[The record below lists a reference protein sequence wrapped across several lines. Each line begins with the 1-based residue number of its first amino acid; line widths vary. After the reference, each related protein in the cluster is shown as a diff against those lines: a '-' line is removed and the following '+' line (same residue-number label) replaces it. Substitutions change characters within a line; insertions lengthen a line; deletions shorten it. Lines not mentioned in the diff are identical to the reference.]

1 MSVLLRVVAF
11 VALAYALGFA
21 LFLLGLGHP
30 LEGKKTDAI
39 VVPTGGAG
47 RIDRGLALLEQGQAK
62 RMLVTGVDPTVR
74 PRELAAIY
82 KTTPRR
88 IFDCCVDLGQEAID
102 TRSNADETA
111 GWVRTNRFRTV
122 RLVTSDW
129 HMARAK
135 LELQNALDSET
146 EIFGDPVRTNAR
158 FATLFSEY
166 NKLLIRRV
174 ALIAGYH
181 G

>member
-1 MSVLLRVVAF
+1 MLLRIVAF
-11 VALAYALGFA
+11 MALAYALGFA

-30 LEGKKTDAI
+30 LEGQRTDAI

-47 RIDRGLALLEQGQAK
+47 RIDRGLALLEAGKAK
-62 RMLVTGVDPTVR
+62 RMLVTGVDPSVR
-74 PRELAAIY
+74 PRELAAVY
-82 KTTPRR
+82 EATPRR
-88 IFDCCVDLGQEAID
+88 VFDCCVDLGQEAID

-111 GWVRTNRFRTV
+111 AWVRTNRFRTV

-129 HMARAK
+129 HMARAQ
-135 LELQNALDSET
+135 LELQNALGSEV

-158 FATLFSEY
+158 FGMLFSEY

-174 ALIAGYH
+174 ALIAGYR

>member
-1 MSVLLRVVAF
+1 MSVLLRIVAF

-30 LEGKKTDAI
+30 LEAQKTDAI

-47 RIDRGLALLEQGQAK
+47 RIDRGLELLEAGEAK
-62 RMLVTGVDPTVR
+62 RMLVTGVDPSVR
-74 PRELAAIY
+74 PRELAAVY
-82 KTTPRR
+82 KKTPRR

-111 GWVRTNRFRTV
+111 GWVRANRFRTV

-129 HMARAK
+129 HMARAR
-135 LELQNALDSET
+135 LELQNALGDGVEV
-146 EIFGDPVRTNAR
+146 FGDPVRTNAR

-174 ALIAGYH
+174 ALIVGYR

>member
-1 MSVLLRVVAF
+1 MLLRVVAF

-74 PRELAAIY
+74 PRELAAVY

-174 ALIAGYH
+174 ALIAGYR

>member
-1 MSVLLRVVAF
+1 LSVLLRVVAF
-11 VALAYALGFA
+11 VALSYALGFA

-30 LEGKKTDAI
+30 LEGQKTDAI

-111 GWVRTNRFRTV
+111 AWVRANRFRTV

>member
-74 PRELAAIY
+74 PRELAAVY

-88 IFDCCVDLGQEAID
+88 IFDCCVDLGQEAVD
-102 TRSNADETA
+102 TRSNADETD

-174 ALIAGYH
+174 ALIAGYR

>member
-1 MSVLLRVVAF
+1 MSVLLRILAF

-30 LEGKKTDAI
+30 LEGRTTDAI

-47 RIDRGLALLEQGQAK
+47 RIDRGLALLEARQAR
-62 RMLVTGVDPTVR
+62 RMLVTGVDPSVR
-74 PRELAAIY
+74 PQELAAVY
-82 KTTPRR
+82 KSTPRR
-88 IFDCCVDLGQEAID
+88 LFDCCVDLGQEAID

-111 GWVRTNRFRTV
+111 AWVRDHRFRTV

-129 HMARAK
+129 HMARAR
-135 LELQNALDSET
+135 LELQNALGREV
-146 EIFGDPVRTNAR
+146 EIVGDPVRTNAR
-158 FATLFSEY
+158 FGMLFSEY
-166 NKLLIRRV
+166 NKLLIRRI
-174 ALIAGYH
+174 ALVAGYR